1 MRILVLLLITLLCCG
16 ACKEQYDHKGKTALV
31 EVDGNFLYKEDLMS
45 VLPVGLSKDDSIL
58 FAEHYIRSWA
68 EEILLYEK
76 AANNIPD
83 NVDVDKLVEN
93 YRKALIMHTYQQE
106 LINQKLTNDISEQEI
121 ADYYEKNK
129 ELFKLESPLIKGLFI
144 KVPLTAPQLN
154 NVRRWYK
161 TEKQDAVES
170 LEKYSLQNAVKYEY
184 FYNKWVPVTDVLDL
198 IPLKEASPEQYV
210 DKHRHVELKDTAFYY
225 FLNVS
230 DYRGAGEEKPYE
242 FARSEV
248 KDLLVNQKRVN
259 FMEQVKND
267 LYQQAVN
274 KKKIMYNYEIQRMKK
289 FVNFRFIV
297 TLVLAVFANVVTY
310 AQDNVIDEV
319 VWVVGDE
326 AILKSDVEE
335 ARMDALYNGRR
346 FEGDPYCVIP
356 EEIAVQKLFLHQ
368 AKLDSI
374 EVSEAEIIQRVDM
387 MTNMYIQQIGSK
399 EKMEEY
405 FNKTATQIRETL
417 RENARDGL
425 TVQKMQQKLVGDI
438 KVTPAEV
445 RRYFKDLP
453 QDSIPYIPTQVE
465 VQIIT
470 LQPKIPIAEIEDVK
484 RRLRD
489 YTDRVTKGEIDFS
502 TLARLYSEDKA
513 SAIKGGELDFMG
525 RGMLDPAYANVAFS
539 LQDPKKVSKIVE
551 SEFGY
556 HIIQLIE
563 KRGDRVNTRHILLR
577 PKVSEKELTEACAR
591 LDSIG
596 DDIRQN
602 KFTFD
607 EAASVISQDKDT
619 RNNHGL
625 MVNTNERTGITT
637 SKFQMQ
643 DLPQDVAKVVDK
655 MNVGEISR
663 AFTMINE
670 KDGKEVC
677 AIVKLKAKINGH
689 KATIA
694 EDYQDLKEIVMDKR
708 REEMLQKW
716 ILNKQ
721 KHTYVRIDPNW
732 QKCDF
737 KYPGWVRND

>member
-1 MRILVLLLITLLCCG
+1 
-16 ACKEQYDHKGKTALV
+16 
-31 EVDGNFLYKEDLMS
+31 
-45 VLPVGLSKDDSIL
+45 
-58 FAEHYIRSWA
+58 
-68 EEILLYEK
+68 
-76 AANNIPD
+76 
-83 NVDVDKLVEN
+83 
-93 YRKALIMHTYQQE
+93 
-106 LINQKLTNDISEQEI
+106 
-121 ADYYEKNK
+121 
-129 ELFKLESPLIKGLFI
+129 
-144 KVPLTAPQLN
+144 
-154 NVRRWYK
+154 
-161 TEKQDAVES
+161 
-170 LEKYSLQNAVKYEY
+170 
-184 FYNKWVPVTDVLDL
+184 
-198 IPLKEASPEQYV
+198 
-210 DKHRHVELKDTAFYY
+210 
-225 FLNVS
+225 
-230 DYRGAGEEKPYE
+230 
-242 FARSEV
+242 
-248 KDLLVNQKRVN
+248 
-259 FMEQVKND
+259 
-267 LYQQAVN
+267 
-274 KKKIMYNYEIQRMKK
+274 MKK
-289 FVNFRFIV
+289 FVNFRFVV
-297 TLVLAVFANVVTY
+297 TLVLAIFANVATY
-310 AQDNVIDEV
+310 AQDNVVDEV

-387 MTNMYIQQIGSK
+387 MTNMYIQQIGSR

-405 FNKTATQIRETL
+405 FNKTSTQIRETL
-417 RENARDGL
+417 RDNARDGL
-425 TVQKMQQKLVGDI
+425 TVQKMQQKLVGEIKVTPAEVRRYFKDLPQDSIPYIPTQVEVQIITLQPKIPISEIEDVKKTLRDYARDGLTVQKMQQKLAGDI

-470 LQPKIPIAEIEDVK
+470 LQPKIPVSEIEDVK
-484 RRLRD
+484 RTLRD

-513 SAIKGGELDFMG
+513 SAIKGGECGFMG
-525 RGMLDPAYANVAFS
+525 RGMMDPAYANVAFS

-551 SEFGY
+551 SEFGF

-591 LDSIG
+591 LDSIA
-596 DDIRQN
+596 DDIRAN

-607 EAASVISQDKDT
+607 DAAAVISQDKDT
-619 RNNHGL
+619 RNNHGI
-625 MVNTNERTGITT
+625 MVNINEHSGITT

-655 MNVGEISR
+655 MNVGEISK

-677 AIVKLKAKINGH
+677 AIVKLKTKINGH

-708 REEMLQKW
+708 REEVLQKW

-721 KHTYVRIDPNW
+721 KHTYVRINENW

-737 KYPGWVRND
+737 KYPGWVKND